1 MPHTTIYLL
10 TVIDPH
16 GILTYTSL
24 RVIDSDDIL
33 AYASLTV
40 KKYTHITFWYTS
52 TSMSDRP
59 TFWKCLSFVYLFD
72 VGDPVIRK
80 GDLGYQSHH
89 IAMLAP
95 IQDLDFK
102 HHISCFFVFSEL
114 RSEVIVCFVDI
125 GGIVDHHYLNFL
137 LIIHWQLKTYIVYW
151 LILKTW

>member
-16 GILTYTSL
+16 GILTCTSL

-89 IAMLAP
+89 IAMLAL

-102 HHISCFFVFSEL
+102 HHISCFFLCSVS
-114 RSEVIVCFVDI
+114 
-125 GGIVDHHYLNFL
+125 
-137 LIIHWQLKTYIVYW
+137 
-151 LILKTW
+151 